1 GLAALLSVC
10 LVRFHPEHGWRS
22 RWDGPVATVLAACL
36 AGSLAWAGHGSSGSG
51 TPGQFQ
57 LGADALHS
65 VAATA
70 WIGGLPPLLLLL
82 AFAHRKGDEP
92 SLATAAETT
101 RRFSRLGVLSVSVL
115 LATGIVNTYFLVG
128 TVPGLVG
135 TDYGRLLLAKIAL
148 FAVMVAF

>member
-1 GLAALLSVC
+1 LGIGWVSLVLALGSGAAWFLLLAFDLAGHTLDAFVSQGIPWTLLTETRFGNDALVRLGLAALLSVC

-92 SLATAAETT
+92 SLA
-101 RRFSRLGVLSVSVL
+101 
-115 LATGIVNTYFLVG
+115 
-128 TVPGLVG
+128 
-135 TDYGRLLLAKIAL
+135 
-148 FAVMVAF
+148 